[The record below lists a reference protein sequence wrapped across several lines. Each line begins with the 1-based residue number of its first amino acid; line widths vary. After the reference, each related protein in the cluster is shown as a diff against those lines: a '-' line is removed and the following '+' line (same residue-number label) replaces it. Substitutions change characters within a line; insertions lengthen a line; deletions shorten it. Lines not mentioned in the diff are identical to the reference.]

1 MSLWRGILQ
10 RRDDEWTSSL
20 RGLDG
25 REAKPKI
32 YNENIPVFAHQGAKL
47 GFNKD
52 LRTDEQAQKD
62 FTPFVNKKSP
72 EYLARMRN
80 TEWLDSEVPGSSIPQ
95 LQALNAALGG
105 RGAEEAYEEQ
115 DAPFADI
122 DVGLFGDSDE
132 EEEAEP
138 YEGYTEDMEAF
149 EGLDEMEVIENPH
162 EPGTALYEMVERR
175 NAAVVR
181 YGSMMTMT
189 YKDRQM
195 ERLSIKYQDVEHSP
209 TASLAQK
216 QQAYDRFFNAAL
228 AGGISEEGFVGMW
241 GERPEQP
248 AMVGG
253 GGAAPAPVPAP
264 APAPRVQSPEYIA
277 WNNYRRPES
286 GYLLGNKDLR
296 EILKAKGI
304 VMKLNGNRAIN
315 RHDLITLLVSRGVKP
330 PT

>member
-10 RRDDEWTSSL
+10 QRRDEWASSL

-25 REAKPKI
+25 IEAKPQI
-32 YNENIPVFAHQGAKL
+32 YNENIPVFAHHGAKL
-47 GFNKD
+47 GFKKD

-80 TEWLDSEVPGSSIPQ
+80 TEWLDSEMPETTFPQ
-95 LQALNAALGG
+95 VQALFVAMGG
-105 RGAEEAYEEQ
+105 RDAGEEYEAQ
-115 DAPFADI
+115 DAPLADI

-132 EEEAEP
+132 EEDEEEP
-138 YEGYTEDMEAF
+138 YEGYNEDMEAF
-149 EGLDEMEVIENPH
+149 EGLDEMELIENEY
-162 EPGTALYEMVERR
+162 EPGTAMYEMVERR
-175 NAAVVR
+175 NAAVER
-181 YGSMMTMT
+181 YGSMMAMT
-189 YKDRQM
+189 YKHRQM
-195 ERLSIKYQDVEHSP
+195 ETLSIRYQDVKYSS

-216 QQAYDRFFNAAL
+216 QQAYDNFLRAAL
-228 AGGISEEGFVGMW
+228 SGGISERGFVGTW
-241 GERPEQP
+241 GERPEEP

-253 GGAAPAPVPAP
+253 GGAAPAP
-264 APAPRVQSPEYIA
+264 APRVDASKSPEYIA
-277 WNNYRRPES
+277 WNTYRRPES

-315 RHDLITLLVSRGVKP
+315 RNDLITLLVSRGVKP